1 VKVEHHELGS
11 AFVEF
16 LAAKRTLRQAYQESE
31 LCHTPAQLIPML
43 EGSTSDQIGIELGT
57 PEQMQKLKDENA
69 RLRKLIAL
77 LYSYSLRVHEELE
90 APSSLHVRRSVSPQV
105 RRNC

>member
-1 VKVEHHELGS
+1 MKVEHHELRS

-16 LAAKRTLRQAYQESE
+16 LAAKRTLGQAYQKSE
-31 LCHTPAQLIPML
+31 LCHLPAQLIPIF
-43 EGSTSDQIGIELGT
+43 EGSTSDQIGNELGT
-57 PEQMQKLKDENA
+57 PEQTQKLKDENA

-90 APSSLHVRRSVSPQV
+90 ARSSLHLRRSVSPQV

>member
-1 VKVEHHELGS
+1 VKVEHHELRS

-16 LAAKRTLRQAYQESE
+16 LAAKRTLRQAFQKSE
-31 LCHTPAQLIPML
+31 LGHTPAQLIPML

-57 PEQMQKLKDENA
+57 LEQMQTLKDENA

-90 APSSLHVRRSVSPQV
+90 APSSLHLRRSVSPQV